1 MISHAPSSVATND
14 PPDQALAVR
23 PGRLHHRGAGRP
35 RDRQAFRA
43 QRLAKAFEVN
53 AKGKLRYPE
62 LVYSAPKKSGKTAL
76 AAMVVLTVTLI
87 LGGRYGEAYC
97 VANDWE
103 QAVSRVFAAI
113 RRIVEASPAL
123 RDAATVTQSR
133 ITFGELGA
141 TIEAIASDY
150 AGAAG
155 ANPVCVSFDEL
166 WGYTSERSQRLW
178 DELVPPPTRKIS
190 CRLVTTYAGWEGES
204 LLLERLYKRG
214 LQQPLAGKDLYAG
227 DGMLMFWSHE
237 PVAPWQDDE
246 WITQMR
252 RDMRPNAFLRMIEN
266 RFVSGESIFVDM
278 DWWDACVDPH
288 ATQVFANKSLP
299 VWVGVDASVKHDSTA
314 IVAVTWD
321 KVANKVQLVSHR
333 IFQPTTEEPLDFERC
348 VEGTVR
354 QIRER
359 FRLMAVYFDPYQMQA
374 EAQRLR
380 SCGVPMRE
388 YPQTMDRLTALGSNL
403 YDLIKGSGL
412 TGLSR
417 RGDPAGGLAC
427 GGAGDAAGLE
437 AQQRKDLAQN

>member
-1 MISHAPSSVATND
+1 CGRSWGWAHGIANRSAVISHAPSSVATND

-227 DGMLMFWSHE
+227 
-237 PVAPWQDDE
+237 
-246 WITQMR
+246 
-252 RDMRPNAFLRMIEN
+252 
-266 RFVSGESIFVDM
+266 
-278 DWWDACVDPH
+278 
-288 ATQVFANKSLP
+288 
-299 VWVGVDASVKHDSTA
+299 
-314 IVAVTWD
+314 
-321 KVANKVQLVSHR
+321 
-333 IFQPTTEEPLDFERC
+333 
-348 VEGTVR
+348 
-354 QIRER
+354 
-359 FRLMAVYFDPYQMQA
+359 
-374 EAQRLR
+374 
-380 SCGVPMRE
+380 
-388 YPQTMDRLTALGSNL
+388 
-403 YDLIKGSGL
+403 
-412 TGLSR
+412 
-417 RGDPAGGLAC
+417 
-427 GGAGDAAGLE
+427 
-437 AQQRKDLAQN
+437 